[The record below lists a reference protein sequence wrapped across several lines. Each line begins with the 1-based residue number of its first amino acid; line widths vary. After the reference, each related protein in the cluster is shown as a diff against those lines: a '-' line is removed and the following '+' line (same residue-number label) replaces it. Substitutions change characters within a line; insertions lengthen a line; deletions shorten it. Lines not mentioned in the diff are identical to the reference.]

1 MQPGKNLQKRPALA
15 KLRNANAVVAQSVEQ
30 RPRNAQVTGSSPVN
44 GSRTRKPSLIGKAS
58 VFIHWFSYT
67 GLPAD
72 RLRHLDRLS
81 PAHLGGKGLYVNVC
95 ATDDYTHPFSPQPVQ

>member
-44 GSRTRKPSLIGKAS
+44 GSRTQKPSELGKAS
-58 VFIHWFSYT
+58 FFSYT
-67 GLPAD
+67 GLPAN

-81 PAHLGGKGLYVNVC
+81 PAHLGGKGLYVNVR
-95 ATDDYTHPFSPQPVQ
+95 ATDDYTHPFSPQPFQ